1 MQSIIGKLCS
11 NLHQICCLR
20 HHQMA
25 QGQNWTESVLTKMSF
40 CTLHRSTH
48 QIKTARFRPSFPS
61 IRLKNCRKL
70 RTSKPFYFYL
80 IGKKNL
86 NFPALILAVKL
97 EFKTKQI
104 PLLQF
109 VLYKIGKEK
118 HFGES
123 DG

>member
-1 MQSIIGKLCS
+1 
-11 NLHQICCLR
+11 
-20 HHQMA
+20 MA

-80 IGKKNL
+80 IGKKFKFSRANL
-86 NFPALILAVKL
+86 GG
-97 EFKTKQI
+97 
-104 PLLQF
+104 
-109 VLYKIGKEK
+109 KIGIQNKTN
-118 HFGES
+118 S
-123 DG
+123 ASAICSL